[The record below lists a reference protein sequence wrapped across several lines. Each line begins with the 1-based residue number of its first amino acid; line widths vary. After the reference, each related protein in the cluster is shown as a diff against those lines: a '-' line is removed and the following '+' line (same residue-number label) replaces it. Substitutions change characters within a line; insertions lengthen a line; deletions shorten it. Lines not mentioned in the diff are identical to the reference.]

1 MEECLS
7 SDVVSSGTLRG
18 TFNMTAEGFYVFH
31 ARQICE
37 SLSPFQ
43 VNCCFCVFILGF
55 TECVV
60 TLSKKV
66 TLITH
71 YCVSTFMR
79 QAGEAP
85 GQLLWA

>member
-1 MEECLS
+1 MCFMPDRSVSHSLLS
-7 SDVVSSGTLRG
+7 RSIVV
-18 TFNMTAEGFYVFH
+18 FVF
-31 ARQICE
+31 
-37 SLSPFQ
+37 
-43 VNCCFCVFILGF
+43 FILGF